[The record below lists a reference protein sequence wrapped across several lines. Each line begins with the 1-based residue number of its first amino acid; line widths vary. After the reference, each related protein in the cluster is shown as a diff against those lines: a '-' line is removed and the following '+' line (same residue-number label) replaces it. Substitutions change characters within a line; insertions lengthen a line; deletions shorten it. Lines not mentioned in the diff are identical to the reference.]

1 MEGRGRWYSSAREQR
16 SSCRMRSFL
25 PPRIRCSLRKVS
37 LRLRFSV
44 LGYRSPSSPT
54 RAGLPAD
61 PTRATL
67 TITSATQSCAIF
79 GACPSC
85 SGCQLRSVQ
94 IAGQR
99 NVLGRIPDGIAL
111 IEMGGSNSGQVIREV
126 KAWEPR
132 GWSVLHAIGEL
143 RVAEVQRA

>member
-1 MEGRGRWYSSAREQR
+1 MRPRSLSHFSARADP
-16 SSCRMRSFL
+16 L
-25 PPRIRCSLRKVS
+25 
-37 LRLRFSV
+37 
-44 LGYRSPSSPT
+44 
-54 RAGLPAD
+54 AGLPAD

-67 TITSATQSCAIF
+67 TITSPTQSCAIF

-126 KAWEPR
+126 KAWEPK

-143 RVAEVQRA
+143 RVAEVQTA